1 MNEITTNEIVK
12 INASDYGI
20 ESTKAKEIEEMFAPM
35 LSKMKELETE
45 YNAIINQPVSKEL
58 CFQAKELRLKYVKV
72 RTGTA
77 EIHKS
82 LKDFYLKGGRFVDG
96 WKNAQL
102 FASQQIEESLIKI
115 EKHYKILENERL
127 EKLRADREA
136 MLRPYTDVIPM
147 ALGHMEQAVW
157 DNYLQGVKV
166 AYEFRIAA
174 EKKAGEERVAR
185 EKAEA
190 KERERIRLE
199 NIRLKEEAE
208 ERERLAEIER
218 KKQAAALAY
227 QKAKAEK
234 ERREL
239 LENARI
245 EQERKDKELEAE
257 RKAVRLAQEK
267 RDAELAM
274 ERAKAQKEREELE
287 AKARKEREEREIIE
301 ARLKAKQ
308 EAELEAERKAVR
320 LAQEKRDAELAM
332 ERARVQKE
340 REELEAKARKEREER
355 ERIEAQLKA
364 KQEAE
369 RKAEAARIA
378 NEKAEAKRLK
388 LAPDK
393 TKLLN
398 FVQAINDLPRPEVKS
413 IEAADIASKANIK
426 LFEVANYIKDNANK
440 L

>member
-1 MNEITTNEIVK
+1 MNKITTNELAK

-20 ESTKAKEIEEMFAPM
+20 ESTKAKEIEEMFIPM
-35 LSKMKELETE
+35 LNKMKELEIE
-45 YNAIINQPVSKEL
+45 YNTIINQPASREL

-77 EIHKS
+77 EIHQS
-82 LKDFYLKGGRFVDG
+82 LKGLYLKGGRFVDG

-115 EKHYKILENERL
+115 EKHYEILENERL

-136 MLRPYTDVIPM
+136 MLRPYTDIIPM
-147 ALGHMEQAVW
+147 ALGHMEQDVW

-174 EKKAGEERVAR
+174 EKKAEEERVAR

-190 KERERIRLE
+190 EERERIRLE
-199 NIRLKEEAE
+199 NIRLKEEAN
-208 ERERLAEIER
+208 
-218 KKQAAALAY
+218 KKQA
-227 QKAKAEK
+227 
-234 ERREL
+234 
-239 LENARI
+239 
-245 EQERKDKELEAE
+245 ELEAE

-267 RDAELAM
+267 RDAEMAM

-301 ARLKAKQ
+301 A
-308 EAELEAERKAVR
+308 
-320 LAQEKRDAELAM
+320 
-332 ERARVQKE
+332 
-340 REELEAKARKEREER
+340 
-355 ERIEAQLKA
+355 QLKA

-369 RKAEAARIA
+369 FKAEAARIA
-378 NEKAEAKRLK
+378 REKAEAKRLK

-393 TKLLN
+393 TKLIN
-398 FVQAINDLPRPEVKS
+398 FAQAINDLPRPEVKS

-426 LFEVANYIKDNANK
+426 LFEVAAYIRDNANK

>member
-1 MNEITTNEIVK
+1 MNEITTNELVK

-35 LSKMKELETE
+35 LGKMKELETE

-115 EKHYKILENERL
+115 EKHYEMLENERL

-147 ALGHMEQAVW
+147 ALGHMEQSVW

-174 EKKAGEERVAR
+174 EKKAEEERVAR

-190 KERERIRLE
+190 EERERIRLE
-199 NIRLKEEAE
+199 NIRLKEEAD
-208 ERERLAEIER
+208 
-218 KKQAAALAY
+218 KKQA
-227 QKAKAEK
+227 
-234 ERREL
+234 
-239 LENARI
+239 
-245 EQERKDKELEAE
+245 ELEAE

-274 ERAKAQKEREELE
+274 ERAEAQKEREELE

-308 EAELEAERKAVR
+308 EAEF
-320 LAQEKRDAELAM
+320 
-332 ERARVQKE
+332 
-340 REELEAKARKEREER
+340 
-355 ERIEAQLKA
+355 
-364 KQEAE
+364 
-369 RKAEAARIA
+369 KAEAIRIA
-378 NEKAEAKRLK
+378 REKAEAKRLK

-393 TKLLN
+393 TKLIN
-398 FVQAINDLPRPEVKS
+398 FAQAINDLPRPDVKS

-426 LFEVANYIKDNANK
+426 LFEVAAYIRDNANK